1 MAKPFS
7 RFAAIVALVALVAL
21 LAACATERPAPPPP
35 PPETPPPAE
44 PAPPAVPPE
53 PAPPPPP
60 RFEPRAFLG
69 VERSELEGRFGRPD
83 LVRREGPAEVW
94 QYVSGP
100 CVLHFF
106 FYPGSGTAAAPAGK
120 VEHVEAKTRPGPW
133 GEDLTPEAACAGEF
147 KSAIG
152 P

>member
-1 MAKPFS
+1 MPKSPS
-7 RFAAIVALVALVAL
+7 RFAAVFILAALV
-21 LAACATERPAPPPP
+21 AACATDRAAPPPP
-35 PPETPPPAE
+35 REAPPPAE
-44 PAPPAVPPE
+44 PAPPVEPVV

-60 RFEPRAFLG
+60 QFEPDSFLG
-69 VERSELEGRFGRPD
+69 LGRRELQERFGQPD

-106 FYPGSGTAAAPAGK
+106 FYPGNEPANAPTGK

-152 P
+152 Q

>member
-7 RFAAIVALVALVAL
+7 RFAAVFALVAL
-21 LAACATERPAPPPP
+21 LAACATERPALPPPP
-35 PPETPPPAE
+35 REAPPPVEPAPPAE
-44 PAPPAVPPE
+44 PAE
-53 PAPPPPP
+53 PAAPPP

-69 VERSELEGRFGRPD
+69 LERSELEGRFGRPD

-106 FYPGSGTAAAPAGK
+106 FYPGSRTAAAPAGK

>member
-1 MAKPFS
+1 MAKFS
-7 RFAAIVALVALVAL
+7 SRLLAAFTVAAL

-35 PPETPPPAE
+35 APTPLPPAEPAPSIPPAE
-44 PAPPAVPPE
+44 PAPP
-53 PAPPPPP
+53 P
-60 RFEPRAFLG
+60 RFEPHAFLG
-69 VERSELEGRFGRPD
+69 LERSDLEQRFGRPD

-100 CVLHFF
+100 CVVHFF
-106 FYPGSGTAAAPAGK
+106 FYPGSEKTASAVGR

-152 P
+152 S